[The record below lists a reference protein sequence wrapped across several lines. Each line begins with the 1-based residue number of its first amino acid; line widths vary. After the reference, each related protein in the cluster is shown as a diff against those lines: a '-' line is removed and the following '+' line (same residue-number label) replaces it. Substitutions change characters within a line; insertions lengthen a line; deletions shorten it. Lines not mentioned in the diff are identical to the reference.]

1 MKSKKWFSLSIG
13 ALVLA
18 AALPA
23 TQALA
28 QTKGG
33 TLNMIV
39 QPEPPVIVTAINQQ
53 GPTQFVAGK
62 IYESLLT
69 YSTDLKPQPGLAKSW
84 DASADGLTYTFHL
97 QDNVK
102 WHDGKP
108 FTSEDVVFSL
118 ADMLPKTHARA
129 RVILNKFVES
139 VQAPDAQTVV
149 VKLKTPFPAFMLMFE
164 PGFAPM
170 MPKHLYAGTDYMTNP
185 ANQKPVGTGPF
196 MFKEWKRGEY
206 IKLTRNP
213 DYWKPGKPYLDE
225 LVFNIIPDSASRAVA
240 FERGSVDVLRGG
252 DVDNVDIKRLRALPK
267 VEYTTAGWEM
277 FSPQAYLIFNMRKPP
292 FDNLK
297 VRQAV
302 MAAINRNMVVNN
314 IFFGLGKVSTSPFV
328 TTEMFYDKNMPPLTY
343 DMKKARALIKESGI
357 KPEDYT
363 IRQLS
368 FPYGSTW
375 DRLGEYTKQALEQL
389 GFKVNLEAT
398 DAGGWASRTGNW
410 DFDMTTTFTY
420 QYGDPALGVQR
431 LYISSNIVK
440 GSPFANVQGYNN
452 PETDKQW
459 EAAASE
465 VDPAKRQALYT
476 KLQTTLVNEIAN
488 GFLVDMEFPTLYRG
502 NVKNLV
508 KTAIGLNETFDD
520 VYIEK

>member
-1 MKSKKWFSLSIG
+1 MKSKNWFSLSIG

-84 DASADGLTYTFHL
+84 EAAADGLTYTFHL

-139 VQAPDAQTVV
+139 VHAPDAKTVV
-149 VKLKTPFPAFMLMFE
+149 IKLKTPFPAFMLMFE

-196 MFKEWKRGEY
+196 VFKEWKRGEY
-206 IKLTRNP
+206 IKLARNP

-225 LVFNIIPDSASRAVA
+225 LVFNVIPDAASRAVA

-252 DVDNVDIKRLRALPK
+252 DVDNVDIKRLRGLPN

-302 MAAINRNMVVNN
+302 MAAMNRNMVVNN

-328 TTEMFYDKNMPPLTY
+328 TTEMFYDKNMPPMPF

-357 KPEDYT
+357 NDGMSLTDSPG
-363 IRQLS
+363 RH
-368 FPYGSTW
+368 
-375 DRLGEYTKQALEQL
+375 DREFHGA
-389 GFKVNLEAT
+389 
-398 DAGGWASRTGNW
+398 
-410 DFDMTTTFTY
+410 
-420 QYGDPALGVQR
+420 
-431 LYISSNIVK
+431 I
-440 GSPFANVQGYNN
+440 
-452 PETDKQW
+452 
-459 EAAASE
+459 AAACGNAALAAAVAHLWNLTQSSSVYRRMQDYF
-465 VDPAKRQALYT
+465 VDAKVWAVAHAEHQRIL
-476 KLQTTLVNEIAN
+476 
-488 GFLVDMEFPTLYRG
+488 
-502 NVKNLV
+502 
-508 KTAIGLNETFDD
+508 TAIVARDPIRARHAMHAHLLGILARLREDFGD
-520 VYIEK
+520 VSHPRGDL

>member
-1 MKSKKWFSLSIG
+1 MKSKTWFSLSIG

-84 DASADGLTYTFHL
+84 EASSDGLTYTFHL

-108 FTSEDVVFSL
+108 FTADDVVFTLS
-118 ADMLPKTHARA
+118 DMLPKTHARA
-129 RVILNKFVES
+129 RVILNKFVDS
-139 VQAPDAQTVV
+139 VQASDPKTVV
-149 VKLKTPFPAFMLMFE
+149 IKLKSPFPAFMLMFE

-170 MPKHLYAGTDYMTNP
+170 MPKHIYAGTDYMTNP
-185 ANQKPVGTGPF
+185 ANQKPIGTGPF
-196 MFKEWKRGEY
+196 VFKEWKRGEY
-206 IKLTRNP
+206 IKLARNP

-225 LVFNIIPDSASRAVA
+225 LVFNVIPDAASRAVA

-328 TTEMFYDKNMPPLTY
+328 TTEMFYDKNMPPMPF

-357 KPEDYT
+357 KPGDYI

-389 GFKVNLEAT
+389 GFKVNLEST

-410 DFDMTTTFTY
+410 DFDLTTNFTY

-440 GSPFANVQGYNN
+440 GSPFANVQGYSN

-476 KLQTTLVNEIAN
+476 QLQTTLVNEVAN
-488 GFLVDMEFPTLYRG
+488 GFLVDMEFPTLYRA

-508 KTAIGLNETFDD
+508 KTAIGLNESFDD

>member
-1 MKSKKWFSLSIG
+1 MKSKTWFSLSIG
-13 ALVLA
+13 ALILA

-69 YSTDLKPQPGLAKSW
+69 YTTDLKPQPGLAKSW
-84 DASADGLTYTFHL
+84 EASSDGLTYTFHL

-108 FTSEDVVFSL
+108 FTADDVVFTLS
-118 ADMLPKTHARA
+118 DMLPKTHARA
-129 RVILNKFVES
+129 RVILNKFVDS
-139 VQAPDAQTVV
+139 VQATDPKTVV
-149 VKLKTPFPAFMLMFE
+149 IKLKSPFPAFMLMFE

-170 MPKHLYAGTDYMTNP
+170 MPKHIYAGTDYMTNP
-185 ANQKPVGTGPF
+185 ANQKPIGTGPF
-196 MFKEWKRGEY
+196 VFKEWKRGEY
-206 IKLTRNP
+206 IKLARNP

-225 LVFNIIPDSASRAVA
+225 LVFNVIPDAASRAVA

-328 TTEMFYDKNMPPLTY
+328 TTEMFYDKNMPPMPF
-343 DMKKARALIKESGI
+343 DMKKARADQGI
-357 KPEDYT
+357 GHQARRLHHPPVELPVRLDLGPPGRVHQAGAGT
-363 IRQLS
+363 AGLQGQPGIDRRRRLGQPHRQLGLRPDHQLHLPVRRPGAGRAAPVHLVEHRQGIAVRQRAGLQQS
-368 FPYGSTW
+368 RDRQAMGS
-375 DRLGEYTKQALEQL
+375 RRVRGRPGQAP
-389 GFKVNLEAT
+389 G
-398 DAGGWASRTGNW
+398 
-410 DFDMTTTFTY
+410 
-420 QYGDPALGVQR
+420 ALH
-431 LYISSNIVK
+431 
-440 GSPFANVQGYNN
+440 
-452 PETDKQW
+452 
-459 EAAASE
+459 AAA
-465 VDPAKRQALYT
+465 DHPGQ
-476 KLQTTLVNEIAN
+476 
-488 GFLVDMEFPTLYRG
+488 
-502 NVKNLV
+502 
-508 KTAIGLNETFDD
+508 
-520 VYIEK
+520 

>member
-1 MKSKKWFSLSIG
+1 VKSKKWFSLSIG

-139 VQAPDAQTVV
+139 VQAPDAKTVV

-164 PGFAPM
+164 PGFAPI

-440 GSPFANVQGYNN
+440 GSPFANVQGYSN

>member
-18 AALPA
+18 ATLPA

-139 VQAPDAQTVV
+139 VQAPDAKTVV

-440 GSPFANVQGYNN
+440 GSPFANVQGYSN

-465 VDPAKRQALYT
+465 VDPAKRQELYT